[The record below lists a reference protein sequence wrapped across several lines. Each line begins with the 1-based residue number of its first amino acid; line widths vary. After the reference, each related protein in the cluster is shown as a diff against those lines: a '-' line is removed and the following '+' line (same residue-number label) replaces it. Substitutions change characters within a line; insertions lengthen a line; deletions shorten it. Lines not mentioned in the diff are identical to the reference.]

1 MGEIEKTHNGEGMKI
16 VFPSDLDMLE
26 KIVSEAVSFIK
37 SHNLQI
43 DMFAFRLALHEGLS
57 NAVKHGNKQ
66 IKELKI
72 KLEILL
78 DTDFLKIRIEDSGE
92 GFKWKDLPES
102 VHDFSQP
109 SGRGII
115 LLKAYGYVPE
125 FNEKGNCITLIK
137 SL

>member
-1 MGEIEKTHNGEGMKI
+1 MGEFEKTSSGERMKI
-16 VFPSDLDMLE
+16 VFQSDLDMLE
-26 KIVSEAVSFIK
+26 KVVSEAVSFIK

-66 IKELKI
+66 IKELNI
-72 KLEILL
+72 TL
-78 DTDFLKIRIEDSGE
+78 DISVDSANLKIRIEDSGE
-92 GFKWKDLPES
+92 GFNWKNIPES

-109 SGRGII
+109 NGRGII
-115 LLKAYGYVPE
+115 LLKAYGYMPE
-125 FNEKGNCITLIK
+125 FNEKGNCITMTK